1 MTDIGSAV
9 GTAGRTLAAFFNRA
23 VIQLIF
29 LIKQIQ
35 FAVVGIYMSMA
46 AISGWVNT
54 VKKVYS
60 PVYCL

>member
-1 MTDIGSAV
+1 MAYIASAV
-9 GTAGRTLAAFFNRA
+9 RAAGRTLAAFFNRT

-29 LIKQIQ
+29 LVKQIQ
-35 FAVVGIYMSMA
+35 LAMVGIYMSMA
-46 AISGWVNT
+46 AISGWVDT